1 MKVNASAELERDC
14 ISNFSLDQLERFL
27 ANYSVTLLSLRFIG
41 DKVSVM
47 FRGTKENLRL
57 AVKSLYLKSG
67 SSFKKTVPE
76 HIKNYLDSMADSQS
90 YKKNYDKVAGDYIRH
105 CNLNNVTPHPEVDEG
120 FVY

>member
-90 YKKNYDKVAGDYIRH
+90 YKKSYDKVASDYIRY
-105 CNLNNVTPHPEVDEG
+105 CTLNNLTPHPEVDEG

>member
-27 ANYSVTLLSLRFIG
+27 ANYSVTLLSLRFVG

-76 HIKNYLDSMADSQS
+76 HIKN
-90 YKKNYDKVAGDYIRH
+90 
-105 CNLNNVTPHPEVDEG
+105 
-120 FVY
+120 